1 MVFEKAVSYDIPEL
15 VKLRIR
21 YLLEDNGEIDQSVLA
36 EITDN
41 LPGYF
46 QRHLNEDLFVYVC
59 RDWGV
64 IVSCCFLCITEKP
77 SNPSFISGRT
87 GTVMNV
93 YTEPEYREMGLARRL
108 MKMLLDEAV
117 NMKLDFVELKAT
129 ESGYK
134 MYKSLGFEDTVSR
147 YHNMKYMI
155 GR

>member
-21 YLLEDNGEIDQSVLA
+21 YLLEDKGEIEQSVQEKIA
-36 EITDN
+36 EN
-41 LPGYF
+41 LPDYF
-46 QRHLNEDLFVYVC
+46 QRHLNEDLIVYVC

-77 SNPSFISGRT
+77 SNPDFINGRT

-93 YTEPEYREMGLARRL
+93 YTEPEYRDQGIARRL
-108 MKMLLDEAV
+108 MKMLLDEAADR
-117 NMKLDFVELKAT
+117 KLDFVELKAT
-129 ESGYK
+129 DAGYK
-134 MYKSLGFEDTVSR
+134 LYKSLGFADTVSE
-147 YHNMKYMI
+147 YHSMKYVI

>member
-93 YTEPEYREMGLARRL
+93 YTEPEYRERGLARRL